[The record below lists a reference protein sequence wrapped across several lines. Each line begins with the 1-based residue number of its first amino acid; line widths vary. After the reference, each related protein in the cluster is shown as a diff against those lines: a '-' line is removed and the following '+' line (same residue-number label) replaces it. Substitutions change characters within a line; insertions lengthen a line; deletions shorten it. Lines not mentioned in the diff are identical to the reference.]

1 MSDAALLRFG
11 KAARNTCSLHANR
24 GHPPWRN
31 FVVQLEATREVQHMF
46 ALQTAVYNFLMSQD
60 GYWQPVVRC
69 KTPDCTDGN
78 PIYLPHPDLPETTEP
93 QPNWP
98 AANWRPLLVC
108 KYCGCGYHYCAK
120 DVEWIST
127 HYYTGL
133 PDNDLMLLAELRCA
147 QPDCEHLVKV
157 YLGSDVRKKV
167 REINGKL
174 KTGISDATCEA
185 GHAPANPLDV
195 FQINSVDELE

>member
-1 MSDAALLRFG
+1 
-11 KAARNTCSLHANR
+11 
-24 GHPPWRN
+24 
-31 FVVQLEATREVQHMF
+31 
-46 ALQTAVYNFLMSQD
+46 VYNFLMPQD

-69 KTPDCTDGN
+69 KTPDCVDGN

-98 AANWRPLLVC
+98 AENWHPLLVC
-108 KYCGCGYHYCAK
+108 KYCGRGYHYYAK

-147 QPDCEHLVKV
+147 QPNCEHLVKV
-157 YLGSDVRKKV
+157 YLGSDVRKKI

-174 KTGISDATCEA
+174 KTGIDDATCDA
-185 GHAPANPLDV
+185 GHAPAYPLDV
-195 FQINSVDELE
+195 LQINSVDELE